1 MFLNVYILLFYHQIF
16 TKKILQ
22 FFILN
27 INKNDT
33 YFSYKIICL
42 LFKYKYIYIH
52 SDILKRRLFICK
64 MHFLEILILFS
75 LFLASIY
82 SANFFYDEPLI
93 IGYTFMAIGVAG
105 FAISCIYDFVCNKF
119 L

>member
-1 MFLNVYILLFYHQIF
+1 
-16 TKKILQ
+16 
-22 FFILN
+22 
-27 INKNDT
+27 
-33 YFSYKIICL
+33 
-42 LFKYKYIYIH
+42 
-52 SDILKRRLFICK
+52 